1 MNNNEIKGYWFK
13 FKVLKF
19 ILVLFNCVEMFYG
32 ILNDL

>member
-1 MNNNEIKGYWFK
+1 MKLKGIDLK
-13 FKVLKF
+13 VKVLKF